1 MDYRH
6 ICTAAMIAHQ
16 GLRAAHNAANELMA
30 DQDSLEA
37 KATLL
42 GTRQFLLRHI
52 MLEIANIADV
62 SAISRAIFKDHPEL
76 GEMHAALA
84 KPFEFF
90 KYIRNKF
97 VGHMVEDLTSKTFE
111 WIPHA
116 YSTLGKTDT
125 AHQLILS
132 WFVLETVINTYVDPA
147 TGHKIFGGETDL
159 NFPPDRTRFL
169 NYLGD
174 AAEGSLRYAALLI
187 EVTAS
192 YVDIPDLKND
202 LIPLA
207 MKAGETEFKY
217 LTKGR

>member
-16 GLRAAHNAANELMA
+16 GLRAAHNAANELMM

-37 KATLL
+37 KANLL

-116 YSTLGKTDT
+116 YSTLGKTDA

-132 WFVLETVINTYVDPA
+132 WLVLETVINTYVDPT
-147 TGHKIFGGETDL
+147 TGHKIFDSET
-159 NFPPDRTRFL
+159 
-169 NYLGD
+169 
-174 AAEGSLRYAALLI
+174 
-187 EVTAS
+187 
-192 YVDIPDLKND
+192 
-202 LIPLA
+202 
-207 MKAGETEFKY
+207 
-217 LTKGR
+217 